1 MLDFNVVYLN
11 LSILFILT
19 LVNFKEQ
26 YDYQRVNRLFTMLL
40 IIWNIRLFFIFFY
53 TRVRLSLYVSFSP
66 FIKIFVCVLSS

>member
-26 YDYQRVNRLFTMLL
+26 YDYQRVNRLYTMLL

-53 TRVRLSLYVSFSP
+53 TRVRLSLYVIFSS

>member
-1 MLDFNVVYLN
+1 MLDYNVVYLN

-26 YDYQRVNRLFTMLL
+26 YDYQRVNRLYTMLL

-53 TRVRLSLYVSFSP
+53 TRVRLSLYVSF
-66 FIKIFVCVLSS
+66 FYHLLKFLYVY

>member
-1 MLDFNVVYLN
+1 MLDYNVVYLN

-26 YDYQRVNRLFTMLL
+26 YDYQRVNRLYTMLL

-53 TRVRLSLYVSFSP
+53 TRVRLSLYVSFLP